1 MIWVTSDLHLNHP
14 GILETCRKFS
24 DINEHNEYI
33 IKQYNSVV
41 DKDDL
46 VYILG
51 DVGFTPMKDLS
62 PLIQRLNGRKVLV
75 LGNHDK
81 GTEGEYRK
89 MGFIDVKDSPFYY
102 SSSIILS
109 HEPAYEAFNN
119 PYVYNIYGHLHQAVV
134 DLPNYINANVELCD
148 YKPISLR
155 ELQEKIKN
163 EVKSRREKFG
173 EEWYFPY
180 YKQVFKE
187 NN

>member
-14 GILETCRKFS
+14 GILKTCRKFS

-62 PLIQRLNGRKVLV
+62 PLIQKLNGRKVLV

-89 MGFIDVKDSPFYY
+89 MGFIDVKSSPIYY
-102 SSSIILS
+102 SSNIILS
-109 HEPAYEAFNN
+109 HEPVKEAFNN
-119 PYVYNIYGHLHQAVV
+119 PYVYNIHGHLHQSIV
-134 DLPNYINANVELCD
+134 DLPNFINSNIELHD
-148 YKPISLR
+148 YKPMSLKD
-155 ELQEKIKN
+155 LQEQINQKT
-163 EVKSRREKFG
+163 KSRNEKFG
-173 EEWYFPY
+173 EEWYYEIFQRIVE
-180 YKQVFKE
+180 K
-187 NN
+187 